1 MATQGRRRAFGQH
14 FLKDMGIAREIAQT
28 AFSEG
33 QKHNCKSFLEI
44 GPGRGAITEP
54 LIELLKGQEQNLVLV
69 EKDRAIAE
77 HWRVHSPQEQVEVF
91 SSDFLLLP
99 SESWTKRLPVA
110 VVSNLPY
117 SSGTQILIQLARRL
131 EEIPVM
137 VLMFQAEVA
146 QRLRAEMSTPDRGS
160 LSIWVQNRWDVTKLL
175 SVKPSAFSP
184 PPKVNSEV
192 VLLTRRAQARIEFGP
207 EEEKLWDTFLKSTF
221 AHRRKMLRSS
231 FPWQNAL
238 EVSGVDG
245 KKRAEALDWNEWS
258 QLFQAVRQS
267 PTS

>member
-14 FLKDMGIAREIAQT
+14 FLRDVGIAREIAET
-28 AFSEG
+28 AYNHGVQNGCET
-33 QKHNCKSFLEI
+33 FLEI
-44 GPGRGAITEP
+44 GPGRGAITDP
-54 LIELLKGQEQNLVLV
+54 LLALLQGKKEKLILV
-69 EKDRAIAE
+69 EKDRLIAE
-77 HWRVHSPQEQVEVF
+77 HWRVNAPSEQVQVF
-91 SSDFLLLP
+91 SSDFLLLSHEHWLKSHP
-99 SESWTKRLPVA
+99 LA

-131 EEIPVM
+131 NEIPVM

-146 QRLRAEMSTPDRGS
+146 QRLRAEVSTPDRGS
-160 LSIWVQNRWDVTKLL
+160 LSIWIQNRWDVKKII

-184 PPKVNSEV
+184 PPQVNSEV
-192 VLLTRRAQARIEFGP
+192 VVLTRRAQARIEFP
-207 EEEKLWDTFLKSTF
+207 DEEEKLWEKFLKSTF

-238 EVSGVDG
+238 ALSGVDG
-245 KKRAEALDWNEWS
+245 KKRAEALDWNEWN

-267 PTS
+267 PS